1 MWVVISP
8 CLVMEPI
15 ETKHMTFNRML
26 YEATMEVFEGL
37 GEKTMQALVW
47 QMGTKGVSFAPDSF
61 DIKIFAIE
69 LRELMGDGADSLFEE
84 IYQIVLCQLELLF
97 ASIDDSR
104 SEFLK
109 KGRTLAALQELQTV
123 FGGIHDGNDDETR

>member
-8 CLVMEPI
+8 YLAMEPV
-15 ETKHMTFNRML
+15 ESKNMTFNQLL

-47 QMGTKGVSFAPDSF
+47 QMGTKGVRFAPDSF
-61 DIKIFAIE
+61 DIKVFAME

-84 IYQIVLCQLELLF
+84 IYQIVVCQLELLF
-97 ASIDDSR
+97 TSIDDS
-104 SEFLK
+104 SNEFIK
-109 KGRTLAALQELQTV
+109 KGRTLAALQELQTL
-123 FGGIHDGNDDETR
+123 FGGLHDGNDDETR